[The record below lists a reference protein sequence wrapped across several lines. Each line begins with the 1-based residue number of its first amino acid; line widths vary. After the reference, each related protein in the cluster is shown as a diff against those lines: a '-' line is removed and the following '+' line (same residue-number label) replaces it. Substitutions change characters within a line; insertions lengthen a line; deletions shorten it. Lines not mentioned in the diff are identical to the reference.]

1 MAAAVA
7 DSDVV
12 IDYLRGRETTPG
24 LLETLATAGELR
36 ITTVSRFEVLS
47 GLSPGRTRD
56 RFLQLLADTPT
67 LDFDAPAADRAA
79 EIDQELRAAGIRLD
93 VADTMIAGIAL
104 SHGLPLLT
112 RNRRHFD
119 RIPGLVLIEP

>member
-67 LDFDAPAADRAA
+67 LDFDDRPPTVLLKSTRSSA
-79 EIDQELRAAGIRLD
+79 RRG
-93 VADTMIAGIAL
+93 
-104 SHGLPLLT
+104 SGLMWPT
-112 RNRRHFD
+112 R
-119 RIPGLVLIEP
+119 